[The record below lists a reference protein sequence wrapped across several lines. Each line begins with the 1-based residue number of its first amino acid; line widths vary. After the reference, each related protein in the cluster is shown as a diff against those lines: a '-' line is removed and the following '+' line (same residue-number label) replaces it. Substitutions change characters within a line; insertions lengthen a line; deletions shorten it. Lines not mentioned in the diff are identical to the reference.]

1 MTAEI
6 VIINQHGVAMAADS
20 AVTIGSQKIINSA
33 IKLFSLSRTE
43 PVGIMIYGN
52 ANLLNIPW
60 ETLIK
65 LYRKKN
71 TSSLNHLN
79 DYGENFIEFLNSQL
93 HLFSDEQQNDWAEW
107 RISDIYNYIIEQ
119 IKAELTQLQNKGVA
133 IDEVVIS
140 KHAESIILEY
150 KNVLETNKQ
159 VYEGS
164 IDEKLLDKIESIA
177 NPLIDTIFPFTTSKI
192 EVRDFLIRI
201 GQLAVLNCAPLNSSG
216 IVIAGF
222 GDNDIFPS
230 VLTYEIYGVFNS
242 QLLHRIRDDKTI
254 INENSK
260 YMRSDIIPYAQEDV
274 VRSFLDGM
282 HPDLYTYVTEFTE
295 NTIKETL
302 SDPLFEFK
310 NNIDINLLSKACAES
325 LRQELERY
333 MASNLLS
340 PMVEMIKA
348 LPKDELA
355 SMAEAL
361 VNMTAFRRKMAFG
374 SQETVGGPVDVAV
387 ISKGDGLV
395 WVKRKH
401 YFPKEL
407 NTHFFE
413 NYFK

>member
-43 PVGIMIYGN
+43 PVGIMIYGS

-65 LYRKKN
+65 LYRKENDSK
-71 TSSLNHLN
+71 LNNLIN
-79 DYGENFIEFLNSQL
+79 YGEGFMDFLHSQL
-93 HLFSDEQQNDWAEW
+93 HLFSDDQENDWASN
-107 RISDIYNYIIEQ
+107 RISDIFNYIIEQ
-119 IKAELTQLQNKGVA
+119 IKTEIINLQNKGAHV
-133 IDEVVIS
+133 DEVVINT
-140 KHAESIILEY
+140 HAESIILEY
-150 KNVLETNKQ
+150 LEVLRGNPQ
-159 VYEGS
+159 IYEDDIEQS
-164 IDEKLLDKIESIA
+164 LLDRIDSISIKLIE
-177 NPLIDTIFPFTTSKI
+177 DVFPFTSSKP
-192 EVRDFLIRI
+192 DIRNLLTRVA
-201 GQLAVLNCAPLNSSG
+201 QLSVLNCAPINSSG

-222 GDNDIFPS
+222 GEKDIFPS
-230 VLTYEIYGVFNS
+230 VVTYEIYGVFNN
-242 QLLHRIRDDKTI
+242 QLLYIIRDDKTI

-260 YMRSDIIPYAQEDV
+260 YMKSDIIPYAQEDV
-274 VRSFLDGM
+274 VRSFLDGI
-282 HPDLYTYVTEFTE
+282 HPELFNYAIDFTE
-295 NTIKETL
+295 KTISQIL
-302 SDPLFEFK
+302 SDPLLEFK
-310 NNIDINLLSKACAES
+310 NDIDIKSLSKACSES
-325 LRQELERY
+325 LKQEIQRF
-333 MASNLLS
+333 MTSNLLS
-340 PMVEMIKA
+340 PMIEMIKA

-361 VNMTAFRRKMAFG
+361 VNMTAFRRKMAF
-374 SQETVGGPVDVAV
+374 SSMETVGGPVDVAV

>member
-71 TSSLNHLN
+71 ISNLNHLN
-79 DYGENFIEFLNSQL
+79 DYGVNFIEFLNSQL
-93 HLFSDEQQNDWAEW
+93 HLFSDEQQNHWAEW
-107 RISDIYNYIIEQ
+107 RIGDIYNYIVEQ
-119 IKAELTQLQNKGVA
+119 IKTELTDLQNKGVA
-133 IDEVVIS
+133 IDESVINR
-140 KHAESIILEY
+140 HAESIILEY

-159 VYEGS
+159 IYEGV
-164 IDEKLLDKIESIA
+164 IDENLLERIKVIA
-177 NPLIDTIFPFTTSKI
+177 NPLIDTTFPFTTSKI
-192 EVRDFLIRI
+192 EIREFLIKI

-230 VLTYEIYGVFNS
+230 VLTYEIYGVFNG
-242 QLLHRIRDDKTI
+242 QLLHRVREDKTI

-282 HPDLYTYVTEFTE
+282 HPDLHNYAINFTE

-302 SDPLFEFK
+302 SDPVFEFK

>member
-140 KHAESIILEY
+140 NHAESIILEY

-242 QLLHRIRDDKTI
+242 QLLHR
-254 INENSK
+254 
-260 YMRSDIIPYAQEDV
+260 
-274 VRSFLDGM
+274 
-282 HPDLYTYVTEFTE
+282 
-295 NTIKETL
+295 
-302 SDPLFEFK
+302 
-310 NNIDINLLSKACAES
+310 
-325 LRQELERY
+325 
-333 MASNLLS
+333 
-340 PMVEMIKA
+340 
-348 LPKDELA
+348 
-355 SMAEAL
+355 
-361 VNMTAFRRKMAFG
+361 
-374 SQETVGGPVDVAV
+374 
-387 ISKGDGLV
+387 
-395 WVKRKH
+395 
-401 YFPKEL
+401 
-407 NTHFFE
+407 
-413 NYFK
+413 

>member
-43 PVGIMIYGN
+43 PVGIMIYGT

-65 LYRKKN
+65 LYRRKN
-71 TSSLNHLN
+71 TSCLNHLG
-79 DYGENFIEFLNSQL
+79 DYGVNFIEFLNSHL
-93 HLFSDEQQNDWAEW
+93 YLFSDEQQDHWAEW

-119 IKAELTQLQNKGVA
+119 IRNEVTNLQSRG
-133 IDEVVIS
+133 IVVD
-140 KHAESIILEY
+140 ESIINTHTESIVLEY
-150 KNVLETNKQ
+150 KNVLESNQQIYKGE
-159 VYEGS
+159 V
-164 IDEKLLDKIESIA
+164 DESLLERINAIA
-177 NPLIDTIFPFTTSKI
+177 NPLIDSIFPLASKT
-192 EVRDFLIRI
+192 EVREFLIRV

-230 VLTYEIYGVFNS
+230 VVTYEIYGVFNG

-282 HPDLYTYVTEFTE
+282 HPDLYNYAVQFTE

-302 SDPLFEFK
+302 SNPIFEFK
-310 NNIDINLLSKACAES
+310 NNIDINLLSKSCAES